1 MKRIL
6 PAGKGAARALKANPP
21 ARSIRPTLTLP
32 AGDTFGSMD
41 LAAILLAAAT
51 ERSPGPCQVGR
62 TRTAARQVRP
72 RTPNRVSP
80 RVN

>member
-21 ARSIRPTLTLP
+21 ARSIRPTLP
-32 AGDTFGSMD
+32 AGVTFGSMD
-41 LAAILLAAAT
+41 LAAILLAAAS

>member
-32 AGDTFGSMD
+32 AGVTFGSMD
-41 LAAILLAAAT
+41 LAAILLAAAS